1 MRTHHPVEVRNRFDG
16 EWNEGFQIIEE
27 RPSGYRLQRLS
38 DGAVLP
44 EEFPTQDVREAD
56 AET

>member
-1 MRTHHPVEVRNRFDG
+1 MDTQHPVEVRNRYDRR
-16 EWNEGFQIIEE
+16 WAEGFRVVEE
-27 RPSGYRLQRLS
+27 RPSGVRLQRLS

-44 EEFPTQDVREAD
+44 GEFPTEDVREAE